1 MEIGLQKYLG
11 NAVEVLNQLKIVPK
25 KDEAYGLASLLEE
38 VKDVDEP
45 KVLAIARVVQYM
57 GTFNELVRDNV
68 EAINFSDRYG
78 DITRMFD
85 SIRDD
90 SKGLVEQLEDGRID
104 GKEKL
109 RNFFMR
115 ITRGTPHNR
124 FTKIRDMYLDVAK
137 DTKNSIEKERKIMEA
152 YVDFRFA
159 VKNAEILAYEIM
171 NTEQDNLKKAK
182 EKWDDATK
190 KVNSYKG
197 EDNAELSKL
206 QLESDEA
213 RRAYQLEDK
222 RYQLIKDVS
231 ENLTVGY
238 NVGETLT
245 AKLSQT
251 HEVKKRLY
259 SKAITF
265 FTTNEHVFTLLD
277 VIYTSQGNLH
287 EATQTLEAMQKGA
300 SKGIEDIADLGV
312 QLEKEALK
320 AGYGPTINKDSV
332 QKLVDAIVNYQI
344 ESIDIIEKL
353 RKESTENAKEIEMIV
368 NEGKRKYKEAID
380 NYISKSN

>member
-1 MEIGLQKYLG
+1 MENGLQKYLDS
-11 NAVEVLNQLKIVPK
+11 AVDVLNQLKIVPK
-25 KDEAYGLASLLEE
+25 TDESYGLASLLEE
-38 VKDVDEP
+38 VRDVDEP
-45 KVLAIARVVQYM
+45 KVLAIAKVMQYV

-68 EAINFSDRYG
+68 EAINFSDRYD

-90 SKGLVEQLEDGRID
+90 SKGLVKQLEDGRID

-109 RNFFMR
+109 RNFFMKL
-115 ITRGTPHNR
+115 TRGTPHSR
-124 FTKIRDMYLDVAK
+124 FTKIKDLYLNVIK
-137 DTKNSIEKERKIMEA
+137 DTKESIEKENKIMNA

-159 VKNAEILAYEIM
+159 MKNSEILAYKLMAVE
-171 NTEQDNLKKAK
+171 EGNLKSAK
-182 EKWDDATK
+182 GKWDDASA

-197 EDNAELSKL
+197 EDDSELSKL

-213 RRAYQLEDK
+213 RRTYQTEDK

-259 SKAITF
+259 SKAVTF

-287 EATQTLEAMQKGA
+287 EATQTLEAMQEGA

-320 AGYGPTINKDSV
+320 AGYGLTINKNSV
-332 QKLVDAIVNYQI
+332 QKVVDSIVDYQI
-344 ESIDIIEKL
+344 ESTKLIETF
-353 RKESTENAKEIEMIV
+353 RTESAENAKEIESIV
-368 NEGKRKYKEAID
+368 DAGKRKYKEAID
-380 NYISKSN
+380 SYISRGN

>member
-1 MEIGLQKYLG
+1 METGLQKYLG

-124 FTKIRDMYLDVAK
+124 FMKIRDMYLDVA
-137 DTKNSIEKERKIMEA
+137 
-152 YVDFRFA
+152 
-159 VKNAEILAYEIM
+159 
-171 NTEQDNLKKAK
+171 
-182 EKWDDATK
+182 
-190 KVNSYKG
+190 
-197 EDNAELSKL
+197 
-206 QLESDEA
+206 
-213 RRAYQLEDK
+213 
-222 RYQLIKDVS
+222 
-231 ENLTVGY
+231 
-238 NVGETLT
+238 
-245 AKLSQT
+245 
-251 HEVKKRLY
+251 
-259 SKAITF
+259 
-265 FTTNEHVFTLLD
+265 
-277 VIYTSQGNLH
+277 
-287 EATQTLEAMQKGA
+287 
-300 SKGIEDIADLGV
+300 
-312 QLEKEALK
+312 
-320 AGYGPTINKDSV
+320 
-332 QKLVDAIVNYQI
+332 
-344 ESIDIIEKL
+344 
-353 RKESTENAKEIEMIV
+353 
-368 NEGKRKYKEAID
+368 
-380 NYISKSN
+380 

>member
-1 MEIGLQKYLG
+1 
-11 NAVEVLNQLKIVPK
+11 
-25 KDEAYGLASLLEE
+25 
-38 VKDVDEP
+38 
-45 KVLAIARVVQYM
+45 
-57 GTFNELVRDNV
+57 
-68 EAINFSDRYG
+68 
-78 DITRMFD
+78 
-85 SIRDD
+85 
-90 SKGLVEQLEDGRID
+90 
-104 GKEKL
+104 
-109 RNFFMR
+109 
-115 ITRGTPHNR
+115 
-124 FTKIRDMYLDVAK
+124 
-137 DTKNSIEKERKIMEA
+137 
-152 YVDFRFA
+152 

-190 KVNSYKG
+190 NVNSYKG

-353 RKESTENAKEIEMIV
+353 RKESTDNAKEIEMIV